1 MDKTELRKMIR
12 EEIRREFNQVLPK
25 LIRESIGTVLAKEMK
40 RARPNAR
47 KTNRHVTSNTGKTY
61 EPADRM
67 RLTEL
72 MGYGEVASGAPVA
85 SAEVHQIAGIPVPM
99 EGGLEA
105 KEVSVGQGHLRDY
118 TAESA
123 EYVEST
129 VHDESEFAGGIVDG
143 GGQVPMELV
152 KALGES
158 AKKTLASASNK
169 SNWRPGMPR

>member
-40 RARPNAR
+40 RTIPSAK
-47 KTNRHVTSNTGKTY
+47 KTNRRVTSNTGKTY
-61 EPADRM
+61 RPEDRM
-67 RLTEL
+67 RLTEI
-72 MGYGEVASGAPVA
+72 MGYGDVASGAPMA
-85 SAEVHQIAGIPVPM
+85 SAEVHQIAGVPM
-99 EGGLEA
+99 EGGLES
-105 KEVSVGQGHLRDY
+105 KEAAVGQSHLRDY
-118 TAESA
+118 NNESV

-129 VHDESEFAGGIVDG
+129 VQDESEFAGGIVDG
-143 GGQVPMELV
+143 GGSVPMELV

-158 AKKTLASASNK
+158 AKKTLSATSNK

>member
-12 EEIRREFNQVLPK
+12 EEVRREFNQVLPK
-25 LIRESIGTVLAKEMK
+25 LIRESIGDVIAKEMK
-40 RARPNAR
+40 RARPSAR
-47 KTNRHVTSNTGKTY
+47 KTNRRAASNTGKTY

-72 MGYGEVASGAPVA
+72 MGYGDVASGAPVA
-85 SAEVHQIAGIPVPM
+85 SAEVHEIAGVPM

-118 TAESA
+118 NAESA
-123 EYVEST
+123 EYTDST
-129 VHDESEFAGGIVDG
+129 VQDESEFIGGVIDG
-143 GGQVPMELV
+143 GGSVPMELV

-158 AKKTLASASNK
+158 AKQTLSKADNK
-169 SNWRPGMPR
+169 SNWRPGMPRS

>member
-40 RARPNAR
+40 RARPSAR
-47 KTNRHVTSNTGKTY
+47 KTNRRAPSNTGKTY

-72 MGYGEVASGAPVA
+72 MGYGEVASGGPVA
-85 SAEVHQIAGIPVPM
+85 SAEVHQIAGVSM
-99 EGGLEA
+99 EGGLES
-105 KEVSVGQGHLRDY
+105 KEVAMGQGHLRDY
-118 TAESA
+118 NAESS
-123 EYVEST
+123 EYADST
-129 VHDESEFAGGIVDG
+129 IQDESQFAGGVVDG
-143 GGQVPMELV
+143 GGSVPMELV

-158 AKKTLASASNK
+158 AKKTLAAADNK
-169 SNWRPGMPR
+169 SNWRPGMPK